1 MNSKSLIPAEKITS
15 IIYLIRDE
23 KVLLD
28 ADLAELYGV
37 ETRVLKQAVRR
48 NEDRFPEDFMFQL
61 NVNEWKSLRS
71 QTVMLKRGK
80 HSKYPPYAFT
90 EQGIA
95 MLSSVLKSKQAVQVN
110 IAIMRAFVQMRKFL
124 QSHDELAAQLKKLEK
139 ETTEKFA
146 EQGKQIQIIFEAIKQ
161 LIIEKQK
168 PKKPIGFA
176 LPGKK

>member
-1 MNSKSLIPAEKITS
+1 MDSKSLIPVEKITS
-15 IIYLIRDE
+15 KIYLIRNE

-48 NEDRFPEDFMFQL
+48 NEDRFPEDFMFQFSME
-61 NVNEWKSLRS
+61 EWKSLRS
-71 QTVMLKRGK
+71 QTVTLKRGQ

-90 EQGIA
+90 EQGVA
-95 MLSSVLKSKQAVQVN
+95 MLSSVLKSKQAIQVN

-124 QSHDELAAQLKKLEK
+124 QSHEELAAQLKKLEK
-139 ETTEKFA
+139 ETTEKFT
-146 EQGKQIQIIFEAIKQ
+146 EQGKQIQVIFEAIKQ

-168 PKKPIGFA
+168 PKKQIGFI
-176 LPGKK
+176 LPQKK